1 MTSAKTIA
9 AAAEEAK
16 RLLDQLV
23 RENTSLRTEVARL
36 RHEVAEVRDHL
47 KKVERVSHTYEDR
60 YMESEKAN
68 GNLASL
74 YIATYNLH
82 STLDFGEVLRL
93 LREIVVNLIG
103 SESFGVYVRSASEN
117 KEMELLAGEGIDV
130 VAQRTLRV
138 DGIVEHALATHR
150 LAFAETQAP
159 GFPLACVPLALGD
172 EVLGVIVIYGLL
184 AHKTAFEATDVELLE
199 VVAAQAATAFYTA
212 RLHAKTGRTSV
223 RDLFVLPEYALAT
236 ATRERNA

>member
-1 MTSAKTIA
+1 MSDERKAIA

-23 RENTSLRTEVARL
+23 RENTSLKTEVARL
-36 RHEVAEVRDHL
+36 TQEVADAREHL

-93 LREIVVNLIG
+93 LREIVVNLVG
-103 SESFGVYVRSASEN
+103 SESFGVYVRSATDDN
-117 KEMELLAGEGIDV
+117 LELLAGEGIDV
-130 VAQRTLRV
+130 VAQRTLHV
-138 DGIVEHALATHR
+138 DGIVEQALTSR
-150 LAFAETQAP
+150 RVAFAETQAP
-159 GFPLACVPLALGD
+159 GFPLACVPLALAG

-184 AHKTAFEATDVELLE
+184 AHKTAFETTDVELLE

-212 RLHAKTGRTSV
+212 RLHAKTGRASV
-223 RDLFVLPEYALAT
+223 RDLFVLPEYALAI
-236 ATRERNA
+236 ATGERNA